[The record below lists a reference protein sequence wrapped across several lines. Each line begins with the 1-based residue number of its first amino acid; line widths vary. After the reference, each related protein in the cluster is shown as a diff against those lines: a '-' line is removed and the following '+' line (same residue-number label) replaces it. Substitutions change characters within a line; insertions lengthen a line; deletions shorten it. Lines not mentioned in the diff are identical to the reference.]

1 MLRFLE
7 FLLFK
12 VQSSKFKVQVQRKF
26 QSSRDHDKFNHEKNF
41 FTFLH
46 AFEFRQ
52 FSGKKYFFFEQIV
65 FKKKKKSH
73 DSRYRDFLTL
83 KWDHHIISSCK
94 VTAVEII
101 DNFLLLLLTRLIK
114 SCSSTEIFQKRFYT
128 EFLKFKRIT
137 FPMTTLLSF
146 RHGRIKVSSDFIPN
160 SSSVRS
166 CDFPARSFRGEERSG
181 SDRRDTRS
189 VRKRLHDGRQGVSCI
204 AESRGPGGKF
214 RCRSRNL
221 HLFSANDSATDE
233 RAESAEGEPRG
244 STWRGKT
251 KATPPRRE
259 TIKLAKP

>member
-12 VQSSKFKVQVQRKF
+12 VQSSKFKYRENFNLQETMINLITKRIFSHFYTRLNFDNF
-26 QSSRDHDKFNHEKNF
+26 QEKSTFSS
-41 FTFLH
+41 
-46 AFEFRQ
+46 
-52 FSGKKYFFFEQIV
+52 KKSSS
-65 FKKKKKSH
+65 KRKKKSH
-73 DSRYRDFLTL
+73 DCRYKDFLTL

-233 RAESAEGEPRG
+233 RAESAEEEPRG